1 MKVNKPLTY
10 LSLNCVLKYTDP
22 NIRLQLASVSPGGK
36 STEKLVP
43 LKVDQLNIKATSFT
57 INDTNYNL
65 GVIRHYPDVT
75 KAPKWALESNAAGG
89 TSLDVGEFGDPITR
103 ECQRLTMKEPSD
115 EENSLKFE
123 HFLQLTIT
131 SKNGTKLFERM
142 QYNKTITES
151 MDYFLKKFL
160 LGNRANLNVHTVRFD
175 YLPEIGDFRFR
186 SKNLIIGDVD
196 PVRAQNSL
204 DEIASPLESM
214 ELFGQKFLM
223 RPHF

>member
-1 MKVNKPLTY
+1 MPVTKPLTY

-22 NIRLQLASVSPGGK
+22 NIRLQLATVCPGFE

-43 LKVDQLNIKATSFT
+43 LKIDQLNIKATSFT

-65 GVIRHYPDVT
+65 GVIRHYADAT
-75 KAPKWALESNAAGG
+75 EAPKWVLEINAAGG
-89 TSLDVGEFGDPITR
+89 MSTDVGECEKPITR
-103 ECQRLTMKEPSD
+103 ECQRLTMKDRAPSD
-115 EENSLKFE
+115 EEYFE
-123 HFLQLTIT
+123 YFLQLTIT
-131 SKNGTKLFERM
+131 AKNGIKVIERM
-142 QYNKTITES
+142 KYDRKIKES
-151 MDYFLKKFL
+151 MYYFLNKFL

-175 YLPEIGDFRFR
+175 SIPEIGDFRFR
-186 SKNLIIGDVD
+186 SKHLIIGDVD

-204 DEIASPLESM
+204 DEIGCPLESM